1 MQNKNVSL
9 MAKKTLFHTG
19 IFNDYTVCITVTKG
33 QKIRESILHKCKI
46 DVKKYLKFTGNI

>member
-1 MQNKNVSL
+1 